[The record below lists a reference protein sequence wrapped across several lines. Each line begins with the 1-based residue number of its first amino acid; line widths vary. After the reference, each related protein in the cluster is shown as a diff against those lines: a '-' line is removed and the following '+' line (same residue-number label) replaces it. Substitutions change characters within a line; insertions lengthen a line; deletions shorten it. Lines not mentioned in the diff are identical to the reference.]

1 MFEEDVKYTVKRLF
15 EVEMVRKER
24 KLAERMLAKEMNEL
38 RMSTK

>member
-1 MFEEDVKYTVKRLF
+1 MFEEDVQYTVKRLF

-24 KLAERMLAKEMNEL
+24 RLAERMLAKEMNEL

>member
-1 MFEEDVKYTVKRLF
+1 MFEEDVKYTVKRFF

>member
-24 KLAERMLAKEMNEL
+24 RLAERMLAKEMNEL